1 MPKLRFRLVFTT
13 SVVVMETTAG
23 ATRAATSANDGI
35 VTEVTGPAAVC
46 TGVVVWALDCRI
58 NPRSAVRITP
68 KATEAMMIAIVDRM
82 RLVDEFMT
90 SLAPLT
96 SMETIKGSTARC
108 VAPQRQTQDAIET
121 FRGSVTEEKKR
132 GGPKSPGGGG
142 GAHAGRPYRWV

>member
-1 MPKLRFRLVFTT
+1 MPKPRFRLVFPT
-13 SVVVMETTAG
+13 SGGVGGAAAG

-68 KATEAMMIAIVDRM
+68 KATEAMMIAIVDKM
-82 RLVDEFMT
+82 RLVDGFMT

-96 SMETIKGSTARC
+96 
-108 VAPQRQTQDAIET
+108 AIET
-121 FRGSVTEEKKR
+121 D
-132 GGPKSPGGGG
+132 
-142 GAHAGRPYRWV
+142 